1 MNELLK
7 PSAAL
12 IESFWMS
19 GQQAPGNGVR
29 MFLMDADG
37 IIGDGSVGID
47 SRG

>member
-7 PSAAL
+7 PSTVL

-19 GQQAPGNGVR
+19 GPQAPGNGKR

-37 IIGDGSVGID
+37 IIGDGSVGIV